1 MRRAVTSQAELR
13 DATRNQQTWIRRAMR
28 RMTGNAALGLHRRVL
43 VNERALLVCVTLDAS
58 GVSTG
63 GQSCLL
69 KLETAVRIVAIAALH
84 CAFQHLVME
93 RQVELV
99 LRFTMTTETKL
110 RLAGSQQLQIGDT
123 RLLRVCFGD
132 EHIRRGELPATRFG
146 MRRVTVSATDVVAPV
161 FAAAEV
167 VVFFPAGV
175 AAQACL

>member
-1 MRRAVTSQAELR
+1 MRRVTR
-13 DATRNQQTWIRRAMR
+13 DTTF
-28 RMTGNAALGLHRRVL
+28 GLHWRMF
-43 VNERALLVCVTLDAS
+43 VNKRSLLVCVTLDAS

-110 RLAGSQQLQIGDT
+110 RLAGLEQFDIREA
-123 RLLRVCFGD
+123 RLLRVG
-132 EHIRRGELPATRFG
+132 L
-146 MRRVTVSATDVVAPV
+146 
-161 FAAAEV
+161 
-167 VVFFPAGV
+167 
-175 AAQACL
+175 